1 MGVPVEL
8 RPSPGLSIHQM
19 RGDAIAL
26 PLRIRLDGVPQD
38 VTGKSFAAQ
47 MRTAVDAGSPVDFVI
62 DTTNAATGLIV
73 LRIAD
78 TTAFLLNTTYVWDCE
93 NTTDKQTVARGT
105 WAFDGDVRHP

>member
-8 RPSPGLSIHQM
+8 RPVPSMSIHQM

-38 VTGKSFAAQ
+38 VSGKTFAAQ
-47 MRTAVDAGSPVDFVI
+47 MRTSADAGSPVNFVV
-62 DTTNAATGLIV
+62 DTTDAATGLIV

-78 TTAFLLNTTYVWDCE
+78 TTTMLPDTTYVWDCE
-93 NTTDKQTVARGT
+93 NTTDKQTVACGT
-105 WAFDGDVRHP
+105 WAFDADVRHA